1 MGNYNIVF
9 QAASQEFKQKNIR
22 SNVPLRAQEM
32 AQAVADRI
40 PTESGFDRVEAVRG
54 YLNLY
59 FKPAEFARRV
69 VDEVLLHGGDFG
81 RGKTNSDKI
90 MVEYANLN
98 THKAFHVG
106 HLTGCDPWGLH
117 LRYIGF
123 CRLRCGPGKLHGR
136 YWCPC
141 GQVDVELPQTA

>member
-1 MGNYNIVF
+1 MFQAEQKQVESITTTYFNEIELSGIQMQWTPTPFAGQWGITTSFF
-9 QAASQEFKQKNIR
+9 QAASQESKQKNVK

-32 AQAVADRI
+32 AQSVAERI
-40 PTESGFDRVEAVRG
+40 HSEPGFDRVEAVRG

-69 VDEVLLHGGDFG
+69 VDEVLIQGGDFG
-81 RGKTNSDKI
+81 RGQVHADKI

-106 HLTGCDPWGLH
+106 
-117 LRYIGF
+117 I
-123 CRLRCGPGKLHGR
+123 
-136 YWCPC
+136 
-141 GQVDVELPQTA
+141 